1 MSHLYIHLDIQKGQY
16 ACSTNHLRCFL
27 LGTTLQWVNLA
38 GLFAR
43 DTSFQDSAPVP
54 SPTLAAAPALATT
67 PDPS

>member
-43 DTSFQDSAPVP
+43 DTTSFQVMVGDLNLEMLRTIIQAEELS
-54 SPTLAAAPALATT
+54 
-67 PDPS
+67 